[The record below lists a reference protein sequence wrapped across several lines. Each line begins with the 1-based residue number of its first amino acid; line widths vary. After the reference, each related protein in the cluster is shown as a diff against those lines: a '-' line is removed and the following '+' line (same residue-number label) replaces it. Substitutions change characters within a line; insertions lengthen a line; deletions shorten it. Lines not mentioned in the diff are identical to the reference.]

1 MIQMDV
7 KTEKLHLIEWL
18 VAMKDQAL
26 IEELVKWKKDH
37 QRISIEQ
44 YNRELEEAN
53 ARIEAGDYVSHE
65 DVVKES
71 ASWLK

>member
-1 MIQMDV
+1 MDV
-7 KTEKLHLIEWL
+7 KAQKLHLILWL
-18 VAMKDQAL
+18 VALKDKSI
-26 IEELVKWKKDH
+26 IEELVKWKEDH
-37 QRISIEQ
+37 QRISTEQ
-44 YNRELEEAN
+44 YNKELEDAN